1 VKDMLNERLKNRLV
15 DSEAVKLTAKY
26 HLSDDEAYEA
36 VKGIVSRYESE
47 VRKQQ
52 KQLAV
57 MDEHRQ

>member
-1 VKDMLNERLKNRLV
+1 MLNERVKNRLL

-26 HLSDDEAYEA
+26 HLSDDDAYEA
-36 VKGIVSRYESE
+36 VKGIVGRYESE

>member
-1 VKDMLNERLKNRLV
+1 MLNERVKNRLV
-15 DSEAVKLTAKY
+15 DSEAAKLTAKY
-26 HLSDDEAYEA
+26 RLSDDDAYEA

-57 MDEHRQ
+57 MDEQRK